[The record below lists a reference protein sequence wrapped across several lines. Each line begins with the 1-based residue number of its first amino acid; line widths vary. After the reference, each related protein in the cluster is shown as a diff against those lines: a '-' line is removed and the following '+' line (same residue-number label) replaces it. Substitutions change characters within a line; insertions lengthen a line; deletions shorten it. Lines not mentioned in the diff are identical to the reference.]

1 MNLGLITS
9 YVIAG
14 IILLAILSMNMSVS
28 SSSNEITLTQ
38 ITRDRAASISDMLSN
53 DVQKMGYNRKKTT
66 DPILTVAEG
75 NKIQFRSNI
84 DNSTDNSVEIITWE
98 FTNTAASNTKNP
110 NDKVLMR
117 TVRDASSGSLISQT
131 PIKSGV
137 TKFRISYYEKYG
149 AARKDSVSTPLSSS
163 EMGNVKQLYISL
175 ELQSHEKIY
184 KSSGGSGRYVTS
196 VWEKRFSPPN
206 LEF

>member
-1 MNLGLITS
+1 MNVGLITS

-28 SSSNEITLTQ
+28 SNSNEITLSQ
-38 ITRDRAASISDMLSN
+38 ITRERAASISDMMSN
-53 DVQKMGYNRKKTT
+53 DIQKMGYNRKGTT

-75 NKIQFRSNI
+75 NKIQFHSNI
-84 DNSTDNSVEIITWE
+84 DNSPDNSVEIITWDL
-98 FTNTAASNTKNP
+98 TNTDVSNSKNP
-110 NDKVLMR
+110 NDRVLMR
-117 TVRDASSGSLISQT
+117 TVRDASGSLISQT

-137 TKFRISYYEKYG
+137 TKLRINYYDKYG
-149 AARKDSVSTPLSSS
+149 TARKDSLKTPLTSS
-163 EMGNVKQLYISL
+163 EMANVKQLYISI

-184 KSSGGSGRYVTS
+184 QSSGNSGRYVTS